1 MKRSAILFILCI
13 LFILGMLYPTS
24 LTQAATASRAL
35 APVAMVK
42 LTGGMSG
49 LVSSLKVKDQ
59 SGIAD
64 TPSKYVTFTTPG
76 TIFKGYRRFTLPAD
90 IAVANITAIKVTV
103 NYKGLT
109 KISQRWSWSL
119 YDWTTATWIYVGD
132 NTTAKLNTW
141 TGFTFATTLPKRFV
155 NASREIRLLVQSNN
169 ATGNAKIDFES
180 IGVTYTVP
188 STSTPTRTA
197 TTHLTETATPT
208 VTLTPTT
215 TLTSTVTQ
223 TPTITLTRTLT
234 PTLTG
239 SMTRTTTRTPTITST
254 PTATTAAGIS
264 SGIYDDALLN
274 GWEDWSWDLP
284 THTLSST
291 ASVHSGANSA
301 AITYT
306 VAWGGLQFGRND
318 LLDISSYSILRFWI
332 NGGASG
338 GQIVQVSVSDGTTT
352 LTKDITPQAGTWIM
366 VDVPLTGL
374 SQATLIAWQNNTDH
388 SQSIFYIDDISFIGS
403 GGPTLTPTITRTPT
417 NTPPPSGGP
426 ALSVNAGTENHA
438 ISPYIYG
445 MNFADETLAN
455 DIDLPVRRWG
465 GNSTTRY
472 NWNINVQNTA
482 NDWYFEN
489 IPLSSAES
497 ADSFIDQNNRT
508 GTDTL
513 MTIPLIGWTPK
524 QRLEDHP
531 YDCGF
536 KVSKYGAQN
545 SVDTWDIDCGNGISG
560 GSNVTGNDPT
570 DTSMS
575 ITPSFVTNWINHL
588 TATYHTAANGGVK
601 FYNLDNEPG
610 LWSSTHRD
618 VHPNNTTYDEM
629 KTQTYAYA
637 AALKAADPSALTL
650 GPAEDGWCRYFFSA
664 ADDCN
669 PSGADR
675 TAHGNV
681 DYVAWYL
688 AQMKSYADT
697 HSGLR
702 ILDYFDLHIY
712 PQGGE
717 YSDSAGDSSM
727 QALRLR
733 STRQLW
739 DPTYV
744 DESWISTMHWQGDTV
759 QLIPRMKN
767 WVAANYP
774 GTKLAI
780 SEYNWGALGDINGA
794 LAQADILGIF
804 GREGLDL
811 ATLWGPPTATQPG
824 AYAFRIYRNYD
835 GSHNGFGDTS
845 IHAASADQEQLAVY
859 AALRSSDSKLTLVVI
874 NKTGGALTSALSLS
888 GFTPSGNAQVYR
900 YSNANPNAI
909 QNLAAQSLTAS
920 GFSATYPANSIT
932 LFVIPG
938 SAP

>member
-24 LTQAATASRAL
+24 LTQAASVNRAL

-76 TIFKGYRRFTLPAD
+76 TVFKGYRRFTLPAD
-90 IAVANITAIKVTV
+90 IAVGNITAINVTV

-109 KISQRWSWSL
+109 KLKQRWAWSL
-119 YDWTTATWIYVGD
+119 YDWTTAKWVYVGD
-132 NTTAKLNTW
+132 NATAKLNTW
-141 TGFTFATTLPKRFV
+141 TGMTFATTLPKRFV
-155 NASREIRLLVQSNN
+155 NASREIRLLVQSSN
-169 ATGNAKIDFES
+169 ATGDAKLDFES

-197 TTHLTETATPT
+197 TTAP
-208 VTLTPTT
+208 
-215 TLTSTVTQ
+215 
-223 TPTITLTRTLT
+223 
-234 PTLTG
+234 
-239 SMTRTTTRTPTITST
+239 
-254 PTATTAAGIS
+254 GIS
-264 SGIYDDALLN
+264 SGVYGDTLLN
-274 GWEDWSWDLP
+274 GWENWSWDLP
-284 THTLSST
+284 NPGESILTTST
-291 ASVHSGANSA
+291 TSVHNGANSIA
-301 AITYT
+301 VTYN
-306 VAWGGLQFGRND
+306 APWDGLQFGRND
-318 LLDISSYSILRFWI
+318 AFDISAYSTLRFWV
-332 NGGASG
+332 NGGTSG
-338 GQIVQVSVSDGTTT
+338 GQAVRVSISNGAT
-352 LTKDITPQAGTWIM
+352 LLAEQDIIPQAGTWTM

-374 SQATLIAWQNNTDH
+374 SQATQIAWQNYTGG
-388 SQSIFYIDDISFIGS
+388 SQSTFYIDDVSFIGS

-426 ALSVNAGTENHA
+426 ALSVNAGTEQHA

-455 DIDLPVRRWG
+455 DIHLPVRRWG

-472 NWNINVQNTA
+472 NWQLNVQNTA

-536 KVSKYGAQN
+536 SITKYGAQQSFDN
-545 SVDTWDIDCGNGISG
+545 PWDIDCGNGKDTTT
-560 GSNVTGNDPT
+560 NHNNLTGNDPT
-570 DTSMS
+570 DTSMT
-575 ITPSFVTNWINHL
+575 ITPSFVTYWINNL
-588 TATYHTAANGGVK
+588 TGKYHPANAGGVK

-610 LWSSTHRD
+610 LWSDTQRD
-618 VHPNNTTYDEM
+618 VHPDPLTYDEIRDR
-629 KTQTYAYA
+629 TYDYA

-664 ADDCN
+664 ADNCN
-669 PSGADR
+669 EFGADR

-688 AQMKSYADT
+688 AQMKLYEQQHAV
-697 HSGLR
+697 R

-712 PQGGE
+712 PQANGI
-717 YSDSAGDSSM
+717 YSDSAGSSAV

-739 DPTYV
+739 DPTYI
-744 DESWISTMHWQGDTV
+744 DESWIHDMGWQGDTV
-759 QLIPRMKN
+759 QLIPRMKS
-767 WVAANYP
+767 WVANNYP

-780 SEYNWGALGDINGA
+780 SEYNWGALGTMNGA

-835 GSHNGFGDTS
+835 GSHHGFGDTS
-845 IHAASADQEQLAVY
+845 VHADSADQEQLALY
-859 AALRSSDSKLTLVVI
+859 AALRSSDSALTLVVI
-874 NKTGGALTSALSLS
+874 NKTGGALTSTLSLN

-900 YSNANPNAI
+900 YSAANLNAI